1 MRRAV
6 CLAGRRNHARIA
18 WRTPLLGYE
27 WLTFVRTMEVKDVR
41 PMRLRI
47 VLATSLAATV
57 AAALSA
63 APAGAAVPH
72 VVAPGETLWSIA
84 AANNLTTRSVAAFNG
99 LSEDSQVVLG
109 QTIQVPTTVEGYAAL
124 VNAGLAPADP
134 SQASASGAAPAPAA
148 APAPDGT
155 GAQAAGTT
163 ASSTPVATVS
173 SGPAPQG
180 HYKVRAG
187 DTLSGLAASS
197 GVSVDAMAAMNGLD
211 PQAPLLIGTVI
222 KLPSGAPAPP
232 RAATP
237 EPAQTVVPQ
246 ADPVPTATRLGAA
259 DVQSVAAL
267 HGVSPS
273 LAAAIAWQESG
284 FNNGMVSSANARGVM
299 QVMPGT
305 WSYVQQNLADRA
317 LDPDSATD
325 NVHAGVLYLKRLL
338 DETGGDESAAIA
350 GYYQGLA
357 SVRSRGMYDDTRQYV
372 ANVQAL
378 RARFG
383 G

>member
-1 MRRAV
+1 
-6 CLAGRRNHARIA
+6 
-18 WRTPLLGYE
+18 
-27 WLTFVRTMEVKDVR
+27 VR
-41 PMRLRI
+41 PMRLRSA
-47 VLATSLAATV
+47 LATSIAAT
-57 AAALSA
+57 AAAVVLA

-84 AANNLTTRSVAAFNG
+84 SANNLTTRTVAAFNG
-99 LSEDSQVVLG
+99 LSEDAQVVLG
-109 QTIQVPTTVEGYAAL
+109 STIQVPTTVEGYAAL

-134 SQASASGAAPAPAA
+134 AAASAPATPAA
-148 APAPDGT
+148 APAPAPDG
-155 GAQAAGTT
+155 AGVQGTATT
-163 ASSTPVATVS
+163 ATVS

-180 HYKVRAG
+180 HYKVRQG
-187 DTLSGLAASS
+187 DTLGALAASS

-211 PQAPLLIGTVI
+211 PSAPLLIGTVI

-232 RAATP
+232 NASTP

-246 ADPVPTATRLGAA
+246 ANPEPTNAVVGAS

-284 FNNGMVSSANARGVM
+284 FNNSMVSSANARGVM

-305 WSYVQQNLADRA
+305 WSYVQDNLADRA
-317 LDPDSATD
+317 LDPNSATD

-338 DETGGDESAAIA
+338 ADTGGDESAAIA
-350 GYYQGLA
+350 GYYQGLS
-357 SVRSRGMYDDTRQYV
+357 SVRSRGMYDDTKQYV

>member
-1 MRRAV
+1 
-6 CLAGRRNHARIA
+6 
-18 WRTPLLGYE
+18 
-27 WLTFVRTMEVKDVR
+27 
-41 PMRLRI
+41 MRLRRT
-47 VLATSLAATV
+47 LAPTLA
-57 AAALSA
+57 AAALACVLA

-84 AANNLTTRSVAAFNG
+84 AANNLTTRTVAAFNG

-134 SQASASGAAPAPAA
+134 TQATAAAP

-155 GAQAAGTT
+155 GATTT
-163 ASSTPVATVS
+163 ATPAVAPATPSSA
-173 SGPAPQG
+173 PAPQG

-187 DTLSGLAASS
+187 DTLGALAASS

-211 PQAPLLIGTVI
+211 PAGLLIEGTVI
-222 KLPSGAPAPP
+222 KLPSGAPAPAN
-232 RAATP
+232 AAAP

-246 ADPVPTATRLGAA
+246 ADPVPTATRVGAA
-259 DVQSVAAL
+259 DVQSVAAA

-284 FNNGMVSSANARGVM
+284 FNNAMVSSANARGVT

-305 WSYVQQNLADRA
+305 WSYVQENLADRP

-338 DETGGDESAAIA
+338 TDTGGDENAAIA

-357 SVRSRGMYDDTRQYV
+357 SVRSRGMFDDTQQYV

-378 RARFG
+378 RSRFG